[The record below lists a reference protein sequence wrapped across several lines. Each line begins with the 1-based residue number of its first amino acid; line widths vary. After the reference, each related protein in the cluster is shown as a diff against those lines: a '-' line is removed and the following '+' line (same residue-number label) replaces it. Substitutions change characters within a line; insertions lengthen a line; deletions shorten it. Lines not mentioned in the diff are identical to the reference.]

1 MSINTLN
8 NYDELL
14 FSDKL
19 KNTKLRNMCNT
30 SINTYRDQDVSEY
43 PNMKKNM
50 KKYRVRLFE
59 LLKTLMQS
67 NEKRYSNND
76 ENEIITVKFIEFTQY
91 VFEHFENLEK
101 MKDVN
106 TQFKLLSTIDKVLL
120 MNNSS

>member
-19 KNTKLRNMCNT
+19 KNTKLKNMSNT

-67 NEKRYSNND
+67 NEKKYSNND